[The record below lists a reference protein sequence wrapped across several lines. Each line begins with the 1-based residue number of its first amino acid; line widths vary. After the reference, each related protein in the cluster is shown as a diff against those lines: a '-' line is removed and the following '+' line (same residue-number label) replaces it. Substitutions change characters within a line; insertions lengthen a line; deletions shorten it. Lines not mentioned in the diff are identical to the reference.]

1 VHNQQTTT
9 QKSLFPVSLELVGS
23 DAVLLTDLLP
33 ELQAIGYQIEP
44 FGQNS
49 FVIQGTPADVIAGDE
64 KHAVEMLIEQ
74 FKHFSSDVKYSK
86 REKLIRC
93 MTKQQ
98 SIKSGKQ
105 LDQKEMTHLITS
117 LFACSTPNISPNGS
131 PTYLEYKEDYLH
143 SMFGKV

>member
-93 MTKQQ
+93 MAKQQ

>member
-1 VHNQQTTT
+1 
-9 QKSLFPVSLELVGS
+9 
-23 DAVLLTDLLP
+23 
-33 ELQAIGYQIEP
+33 
-44 FGQNS
+44 
-49 FVIQGTPADVIAGDE
+49 
-64 KHAVEMLIEQ
+64 
-74 FKHFSSDVKYSK
+74 VKYSK

-93 MTKQQ
+93 MAKQQ

>member
-1 VHNQQTTT
+1 M
-9 QKSLFPVSLELVGS
+9 
-23 DAVLLTDLLP
+23 A
-33 ELQAIGYQIEP
+33 
-44 FGQNS
+44 
-49 FVIQGTPADVIAGDE
+49 
-64 KHAVEMLIEQ
+64 
-74 FKHFSSDVKYSK
+74 
-86 REKLIRC
+86 
-93 MTKQQ
+93 KQQ